1 MLKFVLPMALLLGG
15 AAPAW
20 ADAWG
25 AIAIDQSQ
33 PTKEPGYGIG
43 GGDSENEAKGNALKF
58 CRESGTVSGCKI
70 MVTYQSCGA
79 IASNGHDIGWAMAPT
94 KKDVEINAIKA
105 CGKDDCQS
113 VTSDCN

>member
-1 MLKFVLPMALLLGG
+1 MLKFALPMALVLCA
-15 AAPAW
+15 AAPAL
-20 ADAWG
+20 AEPWG

-33 PTKEPGYGIG
+33 ATKEPGYGIG
-43 GGDSENEAKGNALKF
+43 GGDSEEEAKKNAIKF
-58 CRESGTVSGCKI
+58 CHESGTVDGCKI
-70 MVTYQSCGA
+70 MVTYKNCGG

-105 CGKDDCQS
+105 CGKDDCKV